1 MAMVQPTLGQHAR
14 QFLPYVAVCLSA
26 AACSRAGYDLHVR
39 DAGDGESVGSR
50 ELTIDTPTPNA
61 RVASFFHLGG
71 KCRSGVPVSVTSVTQ
86 LVVPDSVMCLSGQY
100 DAPISVR
107 GEAGPRSLVVR
118 QAAIDGTEATA
129 TLTVQFEAAG
139 INAPSGFERAPVE
152 LWPDLLQ
159 PGRLY
164 VVGPKLYGN
173 RRIHGLARMTA
184 AGGLDETFAVPE
196 PVVTDPEA
204 YYAIGT
210 AAVEP
215 ISGAVFVGGT
225 FTTLG
230 GEPRA
235 GLAKLSASGQLD
247 PVFAVGAGFAHSTAA
262 AEVVRL
268 LLDAARERLYAV
280 GVFTTYDGH
289 AAPGIARLNATTGAL
304 DASFQPGSGFAGEAF
319 WMPPRLAVD
328 LDGRLLVAGAY
339 LPAYNG
345 VTVPQIVRI
354 LETGAQDTSFDLGSG
369 PLGTVWGMAL
379 DTTGRGVYLGGNFVN
394 FAGADRGNLVHV
406 LESGAVDTGF
416 FATGWQTNGAPG
428 PMVIGPGGEIYAG
441 AACYGCAAAVVKL
454 LPTGAAANDFA
465 IGTGN
470 DGRQVDSLWLDA
482 NAGYLYAGSGAWSWD
497 SAVADE
503 LLRLDLTGQLDASYN
518 APQLGFNNDVT
529 RVLWDAGHN
538 ALVVAGAFTRH
549 AQSGLSLGHIAR
561 LHSDG
566 SYDAGF
572 STGLG
577 FDEPPRAL
585 AYDVK
590 ADRYLAGGGFVQYDG
605 HPVAGVVALRM
616 DGSLDTSFT
625 FPDELKLDVMVLLP
639 DADGGILVGGR
650 PTLLSPAL
658 RRLSATGEVDTSF
671 DVGSGLGYPGFGQV
685 NALAWDPTR
694 RELYVGGRFAA
705 DGGVPLPSL
714 VRMTDTGSVDA
725 TFVTT
730 LDPETA
736 LVALAWEPVHERVMV
751 LDVGGVNWVLT
762 REGLA
767 LHSVA
772 AFQLETLCVDP
783 DLGRLYGHDATT
795 GLFVARDFELNQLAG
810 FHAGRGPDVAVTTCA
825 VDPVTHDVYLGSAL
839 RLASFETV
847 AVQGL
852 VRMRS
857 DGSLAP

>member
-1 MAMVQPTLGQHAR
+1 MAMVQPTLGQRVR
-14 QFLPYVAVCLSA
+14 QFLPCVAVCLSA
-26 AACSRAGYDLHVR
+26 AACSRAGYDLLVR

-61 RVASFFHLGG
+61 TVASFFHLGG
-71 KCRSGVPVSVTSVTQ
+71 KCRSGAPVSVTSGEQ
-86 LVVPDSVMCLSGQY
+86 LAVPDSVMCLTGQY
-100 DAPISVR
+100 DAPISVH

-118 QAAIDGTEATA
+118 QAAMDGTEATV

-152 LWPDLLQ
+152 LWPDPLQ

-173 RRIHGLARMTA
+173 RRTYGLARMTA
-184 AGGLDETFAVPE
+184 SGSLDETFAVAE

-210 AAVEP
+210 AAVDP
-215 ISGAVFVGGT
+215 VSGAIFVGGA

-230 GEPRA
+230 GESRA

-268 LLDAARERLYAV
+268 LLDATRERLYVV

-304 DASFQPGSGFAGEAF
+304 DASFQTGSGFAGAAF
-319 WMPPRLAVD
+319 WAPPHLAVD
-328 LDGRLLVAGAY
+328 LDGRLLAAGAY

-345 VTVPQIVRI
+345 ATVPQVVRI
-354 LETGAQDTSFDLGSG
+354 LESGAQDASFDLGSG

-379 DTTGRGVYLGGNFVN
+379 DPTGRGLYLGGNFTS
-394 FAGADRGNLVHV
+394 FAGAERGNLVHV

-416 FATGWQTNGAPG
+416 LATGWQTNGAPG

-441 AACYGCAAAVVKL
+441 AACYGCPTSVVKL
-454 LPTGAAANDFA
+454 TSTGAAATDFGVGA
-465 IGTGN
+465 GN
-470 DGRQVDSLWLDA
+470 AGRQVDSLWLDA
-482 NAGYLYAGSGAWSWD
+482 NAGYLYVGSGAWTWEG
-497 SAVADE
+497 AAADE
-503 LLRLDLTGQLDASYN
+503 LLRLDLTGQLDESYN
-518 APQLGFNNDVT
+518 APQFGFNNDVT
-529 RVLWDAGHN
+529 RVLWDAGQN
-538 ALVVAGAFTRH
+538 ALVVAGSFTRH

-566 SYDAGF
+566 SYDSGF

-577 FDEPPRAL
+577 FDAAPRAL
-585 AYDVK
+585 AYDAK
-590 ADRYLAGGGFVQYDG
+590 ANRYLAGGGFVQYDG
-605 HPVAGVVALRM
+605 HPVSGVVALRM

-625 FPDELKLDVMVLLP
+625 FPEEYKLDAMALLP
-639 DADGGILVGGR
+639 DADGRLWVGGL
-650 PTLLSPAL
+650 PTSLTPAL
-658 RRLSATGEVDTSF
+658 IRLEATGAVDSSF
-671 DVGSGLGYPGFGQV
+671 DVGLGLGYPGFGQV
-685 NALAWDPTR
+685 NGLAWDPTR
-694 RELYVGGRFAA
+694 RELYVAGRFAA

-714 VRMTDTGSVDA
+714 VRINDTGSVDA

-730 LDPETA
+730 LDPETT
-736 LVALAWEPVHERVMV
+736 LVALAWEPAHERVMT
-751 LDVGGVNWVLT
+751 LDVDGITWVLS

-783 DLGRLYGHDATT
+783 DWGRLYGHDATT
-795 GLFVARDFELNQLAG
+795 GLFVARDFALNQLAG

-825 VDPVTHDVYLGSAL
+825 VDPVTHDVYMGSSL
-839 RLASFETV
+839 RLSAFESV

-852 VRMRS
+852 VRMQS